1 MNNKSRHFHVISVH
15 FEKHHSSSFN
25 NIEIKIYQT
34 ERMLED
40 IQCPKPL
47 KNERKRKKERKR
59 KNKRTTKKEFELLGR
74 YKVVDNK
81 EFGK

>member
-1 MNNKSRHFHVISVH
+1 
-15 FEKHHSSSFN
+15 
-25 NIEIKIYQT
+25 
-34 ERMLED
+34 MLED